1 MPSHEPRWVSIAL
14 DDFGLGY
21 ASFSSLGSLP
31 LGRLKVDKS
40 LIDTRSGLHAS
51 RDNQMAVLLGIT
63 TMARALGLHTRDTR
77 TL

>member
-1 MPSHEPRWVSIAL
+1 MSIAL